1 MVMNPPGQV
10 PPKSGGY
17 GSPKN
22 APGAK
27 INLDGTISLNKDS
40 VRRDIFA
47 KGDEAK
53 ASAGKRNGL
62 HNRSASWSVN
72 SMDGNSDNAPEM
84 FEALSPVKESP
95 MANGSASIGAPRRM
109 FSDHDSPQSLSVPLL
124 VVLLYWHNI
133 FRRYILNQIDITTHM
148 VPRWLARIG
157 LHPTESRGPV
167 RFFYCAAGYIG
178 SRNFHS
184 MALPLLVWT
193 YDCGFTRL
201 VMVFYCMT
209 SGVGCLLKGA
219 LATNTSSSR
228 PANSSSAR
236 SCPTAC
242 TRGHPS
248 PAATPPRCP
257 SSSSDGGTATCGSGT
272 WRSPRLSLANTP
284 PRLRTCLQSRLPAWA
299 TGTPPRT
306 CRVAWSS
313 ARSC

>member
-1 MVMNPPGQV
+1 
-10 PPKSGGY
+10 
-17 GSPKN
+17 
-22 APGAK
+22 
-27 INLDGTISLNKDS
+27 
-40 VRRDIFA
+40 
-47 KGDEAK
+47 
-53 ASAGKRNGL
+53 
-62 HNRSASWSVN
+62 
-72 SMDGNSDNAPEM
+72 
-84 FEALSPVKESP
+84 
-95 MANGSASIGAPRRM
+95 M

-124 VVLLYWHNI
+124 VLLLYWHNI

-228 PANSSSAR
+228 PANSSLGSLMPHRVHAWPSVAGCNATALPFLILRWRHGDVWLWDMEEPKAVACEYAAAFAYMFAISLAR
-236 SCPTAC
+236 M
-242 TRGHPS
+242 GNGDS
-248 PAATPPRCP
+248 PANVQ
-257 SSSSDGGTATCGSGT
+257 GGVVVGAIMLRVLLPHIDWCIGGLEASTVFTAQGFALVGMVLAAILLFPMPTSAK
-272 WRSPRLSLANTP
+272 PLSLIHI
-284 PRLRTCLQSRLPAWA
+284 
-299 TGTPPRT
+299 
-306 CRVAWSS
+306 
-313 ARSC
+313 